1 MPFGPPP
8 YARKPSIVDRV
19 AARLFPTA
27 AYTGLLD
34 PDQQQGLQRQG
45 LLNVGL
51 NLLQAGGRSPHQA
64 GTLANIGSSIQG
76 VNFPEMAQ
84 QALQLK
90 AYQQQ
95 QQERHALTT
104 VAAKHPA
111 KPGETPEQTYDR
123 IAGMVSDL
131 AGMEGSEALIGKLAT
146 VLSAL
151 RPRMERNDWMIQAGV
166 GADGKPEL
174 YRINRLT
181 GEVRTTGLGKVAT
194 GNTNSVVTQETRA
207 AAQNALAALN
217 DADAALRADPNADI
231 QPTTSAIARGAKSI
245 PLVGGMLGGAME
257 PIAQSQM
264 SPAQKQF
271 QQAMDQFLH
280 NYASLLPRGGRSVA
294 ILQNLRDSFA
304 PKAGQTDAA
313 TRAAF
318 TQARANLRHSIEALA
333 RGESPTGLPGTAPA
347 SPAAPSPQAA
357 PPVAPAVNPLW
368 WRKKP

>member
-1 MPFGPPP
+1 
-8 YARKPSIVDRV
+8 
-19 AARLFPTA
+19 
-27 AYTGLLD
+27 
-34 PDQQQGLQRQG
+34 
-45 LLNVGL
+45 
-51 NLLQAGGRSPHQA
+51 
-64 GTLANIGSSIQG
+64 
-76 VNFPEMAQ
+76 MAQ
-84 QALQLK
+84 QAIQLR

-151 RPRMERNDWMIQAGV
+151 RPRMDRNDWMIQAGV

-194 GNTNSVVTQETRA
+194 GNTLGSVAAQETRA
-207 AAQNALAALN
+207 AAKNALAALDN
-217 DADAALRADPNADI
+217 ADRILGQDANADI
-231 QPTTSAIARGAKSI
+231 MPVAAAAARGAERI
-245 PLVGGMLGGAME
+245 PFIGSALSGLTE
-257 PIAQSQM
+257 PIAQHAMTNSQ
-264 SPAQKQF
+264 KLY

-280 NYASLLPRGGRSVA
+280 NYGALLPRGGRSVQ
-294 ILQNLRDSFA
+294 ILRNLRASFTPPPGA
-304 PKAGQTDAA
+304 TDKEVRAG
-313 TRAAF
+313 F
-318 TQARANLRHSIEALA
+318 ARARADLRRTLQELA
-333 RGESPTGLPGTAPA
+333 AGNVPAGGLPGLDGEEAAINTQGAPDV
-347 SPAAPSPQAA
+347 SA
-357 PPVAPAVNPLW
+357 PPTPPAVPVPPAVNPLW